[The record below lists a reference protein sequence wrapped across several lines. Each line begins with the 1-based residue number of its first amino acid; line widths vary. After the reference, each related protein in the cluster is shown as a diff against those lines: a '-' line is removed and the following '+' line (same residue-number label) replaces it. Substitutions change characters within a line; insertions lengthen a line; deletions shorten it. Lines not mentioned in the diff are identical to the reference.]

1 MSVVLDRFGPNGR
14 RIILV
19 AALLVPAAS
28 PGAAQNRNSDS
39 SGAVI
44 ITVDQAQV
52 MKLPDGVATMVVGNP
67 LIADISIQSG
77 GMAVLT
83 GKGHGVTNIVAL
95 DRSGAVLEQKTIQV
109 QGARD
114 SVVVYRGV
122 ERESYSCTPK
132 CERRI
137 TLGDSNAYF
146 GATLAQT
153 AARTGQAQS
162 GSQAQSG
169 AQPAK

>member
-1 MSVVLDRFGPNGR
+1 MSVVLDEFGPNGR

-19 AALLVPAAS
+19 AALLVGAALPA
-28 PGAAQNRNSDS
+28 AAQNQNPES
-39 SGAVI
+39 
-44 ITVDQAQV
+44 TLMLTLDQAQ
-52 MKLPDGVATMVVGNP
+52 MIKLPEGAATMVVGNP

-83 GKGHGVTNIVAL
+83 GKGYGVTNIVAL
-95 DRSGAVLEQKTIQV
+95 DRFGAMLEQKTIEV

-122 ERESYSCTPK
+122 ERESYSCMPK

-137 TLGDSNAYF
+137 TLGDSNTYF
-146 GATLAQT
+146 GTTLAQT
-153 AARTGQAQS
+153 GARTGQAQGGGQPS
-162 GSQAQSG
+162 
-169 AQPAK
+169 AQPSK

>member
-1 MSVVLDRFGPNGR
+1 MSVVLDRFGLTGR
-14 RIILV
+14 RIGLV
-19 AALLVPAAS
+19 AALLVAAALPAA
-28 PGAAQNRNSDS
+28 AQTRDSGS
-39 SGAVI
+39 SGLVI
-44 ITVDQAQV
+44 MTVDQAHV
-52 MKLPDGVATMVVGNP
+52 MKLPEGVATIVLGNP

-83 GKGHGVTNIVAL
+83 GKGHGVTNLVAL
-95 DRSGAVLEQKTIQV
+95 DPAGAVLEQRTIQV

-146 GATLAQT
+146 AATLGQT
-153 AARTGQAQS
+153 GARTPQPQAS
-162 GSQAQSG
+162 

>member
-1 MSVVLDRFGPNGR
+1 MFGANGR
-14 RIILV
+14 RIVLV
-19 AALLVPAAS
+19 AASIVAAAA
-28 PGAAQNRNSDS
+28 PGAAQDQNSDS
-39 SGAVI
+39 SAVSI
-44 ITVDQAQV
+44 RVDQAQLI
-52 MKLPDGVATMVVGNP
+52 KLPDGVATIVVGNP

-95 DRSGAVLEQKTIQV
+95 DRSGAELQQKTIQV
-109 QGARD
+109 QGPRD

-122 ERESYSCTPK
+122 ERESFSCTPK

-146 GATLAQT
+146 RATLDQT
-153 AARTGQAQS
+153 NARTGPVQNEP
-162 GSQAQSG
+162 
-169 AQPAK
+169 QPAK

>member
-1 MSVVLDRFGPNGR
+1 MSVVFDRFGPNGR
-14 RIILV
+14 RTVLV
-19 AALLVPAAS
+19 AALLVAAAS
-28 PGAAQNRNSDS
+28 PAAAQVRNPGP

-44 ITVDQAQV
+44 MTVDQAHV
-52 MKLPDGVATMVVGNP
+52 MKLPEGVSTMVVGNP

-83 GKGHGVTNIVAL
+83 GKGHGVTNLVAL
-95 DRSGAVLEQKTIQV
+95 DPSGAVLEQKTIQV

-146 GATLAQT
+146 AATLEQT
-153 AARTGQAQS
+153 GARTPPAQ
-162 GSQAQSG
+162 GG
-169 AQPAK
+169 AQPPK

>member
-1 MSVVLDRFGPNGR
+1 MSIVLDRFGANGR
-14 RIILV
+14 RIVLV
-19 AALLVPAAS
+19 ALLLVAGAS
-28 PGAAQNRNSDS
+28 STAAQDRNPGS
-39 SGAVI
+39 SGAVT
-44 ITVDQAQV
+44 ITVDQAHV
-52 MKLPDGVATMVVGNP
+52 MKLPEGVATMVVGNP

-83 GKGHGVTNIVAL
+83 GKGHGVTNILAL
-95 DRSGAVLEQKTIQV
+95 DRSGTVLEQTTIQV

-122 ERESYSCTPK
+122 ERESYSCMPK

-146 GATLAQT
+146 GAALAQT
-153 AARTGQAQS
+153 GARTGRAQN
-162 GSQAQSG
+162 GSESS
-169 AQPAK
+169 K

>member
-1 MSVVLDRFGPNGR
+1 MSVVLDRFGLTGR
-14 RIILV
+14 RIGLV
-19 AALLVPAAS
+19 AALLVAAALPAA
-28 PGAAQNRNSDS
+28 AQTRDSGS
-39 SGAVI
+39 SGLVI
-44 ITVDQAQV
+44 MTVDQAHV
-52 MKLPDGVATMVVGNP
+52 MKLPEGVATIVLGNP

-83 GKGHGVTNIVAL
+83 GKGHGVTNLVAL
-95 DRSGAVLEQKTIQV
+95 DPAGAVLEQRTIQV

-137 TLGDSNAYF
+137 TLGDSNPYF
-146 GATLAQT
+146 AATLGQT
-153 AARTGQAQS
+153 GARTPQPQAS
-162 GSQAQSG
+162 

>member
-1 MSVVLDRFGPNGR
+1 MSVVFDRFGANGR
-14 RIILV
+14 RIVLV
-19 AALLVPAAS
+19 AALLVAAAS
-28 PGAAQNRNSDS
+28 PGAAQHRNPGS
-39 SGAVI
+39 SGAVT

-52 MKLPDGVATMVVGNP
+52 VKLPEGVATMVVGNP
-67 LIADISIQSG
+67 WIADISIQSG

-122 ERESYSCTPK
+122 ERESYSCTPR

-137 TLGDSNAYF
+137 SLGDSNAYF
-146 GATLAQT
+146 GSTLAQT
-153 AARTGQAQS
+153 IARTGKAES
-162 GSQAQSG
+162 DSP
-169 AQPAK
+169 PAK

>member
-1 MSVVLDRFGPNGR
+1 MSVVLDRFGPHGR

-19 AALLVPAAS
+19 AVLLVAAAS
-28 PGAAQNRNSDS
+28 SAAAQNPNPGS

-44 ITVDQAQV
+44 ISVDQAQV
-52 MKLPDGVATMVVGNP
+52 MKLPEGVATIVVGNP

-83 GKGHGVTNIVAL
+83 GKGHGVTNILAL
-95 DRSGAVLEQKTIQV
+95 DRSGAVLEQMTIQV

-114 SVVVYRGV
+114 SVVVFRGI

-146 GATLAQT
+146 GAALAQT
-153 AARTGQAQS
+153 GARTGQAQS
-162 GSQAQSG
+162 GSS
-169 AQPAK
+169 QPSK

>member
-1 MSVVLDRFGPNGR
+1 MSIILDRFGANGR
-14 RIILV
+14 RIVLV
-19 AALLVPAAS
+19 ALLLVAGAS
-28 PGAAQNRNSDS
+28 STAAQDRNPGS
-39 SGAVI
+39 SGAVT
-44 ITVDQAQV
+44 ITVDQAHV
-52 MKLPDGVATMVVGNP
+52 MKLPEGVATMVVGNP

-83 GKGHGVTNIVAL
+83 GKGHGVTNILAL
-95 DRSGAVLEQKTIQV
+95 DRSGTVLEQTTIQV

-122 ERESYSCTPK
+122 ERESYSCMPK

-146 GATLAQT
+146 GAALAQT
-153 AARTGQAQS
+153 GARTGRAQN
-162 GSQAQSG
+162 GSESS
-169 AQPAK
+169 K